1 MLFYTSRLQI
11 EIRAYYIFAEVNLCT
26 RFIIMDRL
34 QMGEEQTVN
43 AEGFLQWERA
53 LWGKAHKGFA
63 ENLSPIFVAE
73 TASSL
78 SNILS
83 YQSTPAKKLV
93 PLQLG

>member
-1 MLFYTSRLQI
+1 
-11 EIRAYYIFAEVNLCT
+11 
-26 RFIIMDRL
+26 
-34 QMGEEQTVN
+34 MGEEQTVN

-53 LWGKAHKGFA
+53 LWGKGAQKGFA

-83 YQSTPAKKLV
+83 Y
-93 PLQLG
+93 